1 MKVKGTGHSL
11 GGALAHLSAVVLAH
25 DGIDV
30 ELITFGAPKVGNQMF
45 ARLSDEL
52 VPYHFRLVNHKEFA
66 PQVPFWFMGYEHAG
80 TEVYFEHDGTYR
92 VC

>member
-1 MKVKGTGHSL
+1 
-11 GGALAHLSAVVLAH
+11 
-25 DGIDV
+25 
-30 ELITFGAPKVGNQMF
+30 MF

-52 VPYHFRLVNHKEFA
+52 VPNHFRLVNHREFA

-92 VC
+92 VCYNKDPTCSAQWRWPHQWSIADHMHYFDGISVFSYCTTVVAD